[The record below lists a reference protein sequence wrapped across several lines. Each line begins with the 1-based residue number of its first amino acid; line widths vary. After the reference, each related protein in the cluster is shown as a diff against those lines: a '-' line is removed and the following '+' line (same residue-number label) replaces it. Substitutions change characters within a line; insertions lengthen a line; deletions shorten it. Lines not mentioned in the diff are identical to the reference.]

1 MIAPFYKRFLG
12 KIYLRF
18 VQSFRT
24 NLKLPLFMFQIL
36 HGGNV
41 TKSVL
46 HFHPRP
52 SDHGKTV
59 TCRAEN
65 TELSHAAIEDN
76 WKLTIHCKTFYYRI
90 VAIRNMC
97 YYSKNQKFCISKSGL
112 LMTAYFFRNMTFLFV
127 KIEN

>member
-1 MIAPFYKRFLG
+1 MPRECFW
-12 KIYLRF
+12 KILHGIFITEF
-18 VQSFRT
+18 VLLTKTT
-24 NLKLPLFMFQIL
+24 NLKLPLFIFQIL

-76 WKLTIHCKTFYYRI
+76 WKLIIHCKSF
-90 VAIRNMC
+90 
-97 YYSKNQKFCISKSGL
+97 
-112 LMTAYFFRNMTFLFV
+112 
-127 KIEN
+127 